1 MQGIL
6 IIPIVLSFL
15 ICVFAIPIW
24 IGKAKKIGLIW
35 EDMNKYGF
43 PKNVAGSGGLPVIFA
58 AIIGILV
65 YIAIKTFYFNSSDNL
80 IEIFA
85 AITSL
90 LILAQI
96 GIVDDLLGWRQGG
109 LSKKIRVVLCFF
121 AAIPLM
127 VINANNGMLNIPF
140 VDINIGIIYPL
151 ILIPIAIIG
160 TATTFNF
167 LAGFNGLEA
176 SQGILILGA
185 LSLAAYFSG
194 SSWLALIGLIVIAS
208 LIAFWIFNKYPA
220 KTFPG
225 DVLTYPIGGMIG
237 IMAILGGLEKFALF
251 LFIPYILEVILKLRG
266 ELKMQS
272 FGKPNKSND
281 LDLAY
286 EKIYGLEHLSIWIL
300 NKFGR
305 ANEKKVVYLINSL
318 QILIIILGFII
329 FRNFIFK

>member
-1 MQGIL
+1 
-6 IIPIVLSFL
+6 
-15 ICVFAIPIW
+15 
-24 IGKAKKIGLIW
+24 
-35 EDMNKYGF
+35 
-43 PKNVAGSGGLPVIFA
+43 
-58 AIIGILV
+58 
-65 YIAIKTFYFNSSDNL
+65 
-80 IEIFA
+80 
-85 AITSL
+85 
-90 LILAQI
+90 
-96 GIVDDLLGWRQGG
+96 
-109 LSKKIRVVLCFF
+109 
-121 AAIPLM
+121 
-127 VINANNGMLNIPF
+127 
-140 VDINIGIIYPL
+140 
-151 ILIPIAIIG
+151 
-160 TATTFNF
+160 
-167 LAGFNGLEA
+167 
-176 SQGILILGA
+176 

-208 LIAFWIFNKYPA
+208 LIAFLIFNKYPA